1 MYLIA
6 PYQTRVIFFGM
17 KTDNSDKDC
26 KLREAELLNILKKK
40 STSIHDF
47 KRLIC
52 ARSTFTPKDVPHMR
66 ADQIAA
72 LLMLSPQT
80 VRNIRS
86 TYRKKGLKAIIG
98 IAGRGGRRFNNSNLS
113 IAREQTL
120 LYRSCTLDELYER
133 PLISVERLR
142 ANYRKATGRPP
153 INPTIYRLMKRYGCR
168 RLAVGLYTPP
178 AISKVLPSE

>member
-1 MYLIA
+1 
-6 PYQTRVIFFGM
+6 M
-17 KTDNSDKDC
+17 KPVKTYKGC

-52 ARSTFTPKDVPHMR
+52 ARSMYTPKGAKPVT
-66 ADQIAA
+66 ATQIANIV
-72 LLMLSPQT
+72 MMQPQT

-86 TYRKKGLKAIIG
+86 VYKKKGLKAIIG
-98 IAGRGGRRFNNSNLS
+98 IGGRGGRRLNNSNLS

-120 LYRSCTLDELYER
+120 LRRSCTLDELYER